1 MEKEKK
7 YYDMDAI
14 FDFLGFDDK
23 FANKEDYPFNRP
35 RENVTF
41 SWGQIIIPKTGI
53 HEVVQNKISDIKE
66 LPINEIKMLYQIP
79 FIVDEV
85 KWKEHETGI
94 INQNISLTFRY
105 DKEWKYG
112 DINKSIYETC
122 FYILENAIETN
133 DFFIISDES
142 IFPFF
147 SYYVIDNQ
155 WGVGSLRI
163 SSPPNRKYTKSDVV
177 KSDDSDGDDDICHYI
192 CGEV

>member
-14 FDFLGFDDK
+14 FDFLGFNDK

-85 KWKEHETGI
+85 KWKEHKTGI

-122 FYILENAIETN
+122 FYILENAVETN

-147 SYYVIDNQ
+147 SYYIIDNQ
-155 WGVGSLRI
+155 WGTGSLRI
-163 SSPPNRKYTKSDVV
+163 SSPPNKKYTKSDAV
-177 KSDDSDGDDDICHYI
+177 KSDCSDGDDMICNYI